1 MTPSPSEQALKDR
14 ALALAEQITWSTK
27 EKEKVIAVISYC
39 DYESAIAI
47 ADRYIELHEIAEG

>member
-14 ALALAEQITWSTK
+14 ALALAEQITWSSHEYDT
-27 EKEKVIAVISYC
+27 VIAVIFYC

-47 ADRYIELHEIAEG
+47 ANRYIELHEIAEG